1 MIETDIS
8 KVLIEGD
15 IATIMGVKY
24 KRVEEPKE
32 CTAGY
37 KVTFCVKFNSLDNVY
52 NELNSPEDFGDYLA
66 NDIANT
72 IIQHFDL
79 TLPTEDV
86 SGFIVEEMT
95 DQDKEE
101 WKDFWVN
108 EQ

>member
-32 CTAGY
+32 CTVGY
-37 KVTFCVKFNSLDNVY
+37 KVTFCVKFNPDAHPYSDLR
-52 NELNSPEDFGDYLA
+52 SPEDFGDYLA
-66 NDIANT
+66 NDVA
-72 IIQHFDL
+72 DL
-79 TLPTEDV
+79 IVNDFGLRQSDV

-101 WKDFWVN
+101 WKDFWAN
-108 EQ
+108 EK